1 MSNDLAPWT
10 SAKEPLHQALLA
22 AGSSV
27 RNNKYFCPF
36 HDDGKT
42 PNGAIH
48 EHDGKWS
55 FKCFSCGAKG
65 DYFDIL
71 AHAQNRPVEEIIK
84 EHVRENSPPPAPRP
98 QAQGEVKKP
107 KHTWHNPAD
116 VAAWA
121 ARHFRGD
128 VTQQYEY
135 NDPDTNTL
143 EYVVFRV
150 EPFDGGKKQFT
161 QCHRT
166 DDGWQVGLP
175 KDCARP
181 LYNRARIRKAGTIV
195 FVEGEK
201 CVHALNQVG
210 IVATSCLGGVNSVDY
225 TDWSPL
231 AGKDIILWPDN
242 DAPDPKTGKI
252 PGQVYI
258 QGAAKHLDQLDPAP
272 SLRTLDPQVLNLGPK
287 EDAADYVAR
296 ELQRGRTKEQ
306 IREDLLEHF
315 RHAQRHGASAGVAQ
329 RVQAV
334 IDGTHVPIPWMHPQ
348 LSRQTRALLP
358 GTVTIVGG
366 TPGSGKS
373 WFVLENIMDMHD
385 RGVSVAVLMLEEN
398 RTYWV
403 HRAMAIR
410 DGNSL
415 HFDEHWVQTHPKEA
429 MAAVEHHAPWLDEFG
444 KTIHVTSRL
453 YTDMRDV
460 VSWVA
465 EQAARK
471 TRVIVVDPIT
481 LAVCE
486 GDLFRE
492 ELKFL
497 SEMKGHI
504 DAAGS
509 SLILVTHPKQGNQ
522 VIGMNAMAGSAA
534 YQRACQCILW
544 MEHLDEDTEMDI
556 KVLEQDHFGAPVMKN
571 VTIKCNRKLWLLKT
585 RNSSGHGLKI
595 AYHFYGKHF
604 SFVEQGLIASSQ
616 KKNKAGA
623 TAHGEKTPRKI
634 NYNPSED

>member
-1 MSNDLAPWT
+1 MTNDLTPWT
-10 SAKEPLHQALLA
+10 SSREPLHQALLQ
-22 AGSSV
+22 AGSSLQG
-27 RNNKYFCPF
+27 KHYFCPF
-36 HDDGKT
+36 HDDKKN
-42 PNGAIH
+42 PNGSIH

-71 AHAQNRPVEEIIK
+71 AHAQNRPVADIIA
-84 EHVRENSPPPAPRP
+84 EHLRDTTPPPSPRP
-98 QAQGEVKKP
+98 QAQGEVKKKP
-107 KHTWHNPAD
+107 IFRDLDD
-116 VAAWA
+116 VIQCAT
-121 ARHFRGD
+121 RKIRGEC
-128 VTQQYEY
+128 TQQYKY
-135 NDPDTNTL
+135 NNPDTDTL
-143 EYVVFRV
+143 EVCVLRIEKF
-150 EPFDGGKKQFT
+150 EGGKEFW
-161 QCHRT
+161 QCYPVE
-166 DDGWQVGLP
+166 GGYQLGLP
-175 KDCARP
+175 EGKPRP
-181 LYNRARIRKAGTIV
+181 LYNRARLRKANTIV
-195 FVEGEK
+195 LVEGEK
-201 CVHALNQVG
+201 CVHALHDIG
-210 IVATSCLGGVNSVDY
+210 ITATTSLGGVNGTDY

-231 AGKDIILWPDN
+231 TGKDLILWPDN
-242 DAPDPKTGKI
+242 DLPDKNGKI
-252 PGQVYI
+252 PGQIYI
-258 QGAAKHLDQLDPAP
+258 QGAQKQLDQLTPAP
-272 SLRTLDPQVLNLGPK
+272 ALRTLDPNTLNLGPK

-296 ELQRGRTKEQ
+296 ELKAGKTKEQ
-306 IREDLLEHF
+306 IREQLREHF
-315 RHAQRHGASAGVAQ
+315 RHAQRHGASAGVKA

-334 IDGTHVPIPWMHPQ
+334 IDGSHVPIPWMHPQ

-373 WFVLENIMDMHD
+373 WFVLENIMEMHD
-385 RGVSVAVLMLEEN
+385 RGITCAILMLEEN

-403 HRAMAIR
+403 HRAMAIK

-415 HFDEHWVQTHPKEA
+415 HFDEHWVQNNPREA
-429 MAAVEHHAPWLDEFG
+429 LAAVEQHAPWLDEFG
-444 KTIHVTSRL
+444 KTIHTTNRL
-453 YTDMRDV
+453 YTDMKDV
-460 VSWVA
+460 VAWVA
-465 EQAARK
+465 EQAAQK
-471 TRVIVVDPIT
+471 TRIIVVDPIT

-492 ELKFL
+492 ELKYL

-544 MEHLDEDTEMDI
+544 MEHLDEDTEMEI
-556 KVLEQDHFGAPVMKN
+556 KVLEQDHLGAPVMKN
-571 VTIKCNRKLWLLKT
+571 ATIKCNRRLWLLKT

-595 AYHFYGKHF
+595 AFHFYGKHF

-623 TAHGEKTPRKI
+623 TAHGEERQRELH
-634 NYNPSED
+634 YDPSNT